1 MPCPTLPSL
10 STVDNDDNI
19 NSDDDNNKQ
28 HVVAVT

>member
-1 MPCPTLPSL
+1 MPHPLPP
-10 STVDNDDNI
+10 STVDNGDNI

>member
-1 MPCPTLPSL
+1 MFYFLFF
-10 STVDNDDNI
+10 STVDNGDNI

>member
-1 MPCPTLPSL
+1 MLHPPL

>member
-1 MPCPTLPSL
+1 MPHPPP
-10 STVDNDDNI
+10 STVDNGDNI

>member
-1 MPCPTLPSL
+1 MPHLPPL